1 MPLHW
6 SFTHFECVIC
16 YQWRFAI
23 SSVEKQQKVALP
35 QPKLSTNQSILTD
48 KDIIHK
54 VLGNSTD
61 FSSDEDYM
69 KVSEVEFIRKPLIEE
84 VRRAIEM
91 FVEFSLYSEFGEG
104 IQSLSQ
110 KSINSSIGK
119 NRKREN
125 SRISQNFSRKL
136 IVK

>member
-1 MPLHW
+1 M
-6 SFTHFECVIC
+6 
-16 YQWRFAI
+16 
-23 SSVEKQQKVALP
+23 
-35 QPKLSTNQSILTD
+35 STNQSILTY

-91 FVEFSLYSEFGEG
+91 FVEFSLCSEFGEG
-104 IQSLSQ
+104 IQSL
-110 KSINSSIGK
+110 
-119 NRKREN
+119 
-125 SRISQNFSRKL
+125 
-136 IVK
+136 

>member
-1 MPLHW
+1 M
-6 SFTHFECVIC
+6 
-16 YQWRFAI
+16 
-23 SSVEKQQKVALP
+23 
-35 QPKLSTNQSILTD
+35 STNQSILTD

-84 VRRAIEM
+84 VRRAIEI

-104 IQSLSQ
+104 IQSLSE